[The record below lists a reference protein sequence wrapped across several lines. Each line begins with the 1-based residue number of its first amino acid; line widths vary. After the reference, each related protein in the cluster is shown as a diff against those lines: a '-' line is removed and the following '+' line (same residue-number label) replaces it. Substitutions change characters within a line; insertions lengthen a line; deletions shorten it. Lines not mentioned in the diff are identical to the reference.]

1 MTRLVDLA
9 KVLRS
14 KNSGPFELTMDILMP
29 DEASY
34 RRVMESGVLTKES
47 IAKLYRIPIENIRT
61 LAHMDAAC
69 GVKITIL
76 RIPCSRRSSCFATR
90 RREAT
95 LKTNRYST
103 LIENKVNKA
112 ISNPCR
118 ITIS

>member
-14 KNSGPFELTMDILMP
+14 KNSVPFELTMDILMP

-34 RRVMESGVLTKES
+34 RRVMESGVLTKEN

-76 RIPCSRRSSCFATR
+76 RTTPSGTVGDRDVYGAQQAAPLMDLMIP
-90 RREAT
+90 
-95 LKTNRYST
+95 
-103 LIENKVNKA
+103 
-112 ISNPCR
+112 
-118 ITIS
+118 